1 VVVLQYLAAL
11 ILRDTCQAMVNRD
24 LSIIIP
30 AKASGGFILN
40 KVERLLD
47 YLQLHWH
54 GLFEVVVCVN
64 GELTEVH
71 KTHAM
76 LEAKFSEDSRVVLH
90 QHLAPSGKG
99 AALQSAFLKSQY
111 NLIAFIDADLPF
123 DLAFLS
129 QAEEVVRE
137 GSSLVVG
144 NRRLAKSRV
153 HLPTKLLPSL
163 FKRHVFGLFYNQVV
177 RLLFGIQQS
186 DTQCGIKLMTREFAT
201 KLFCHLTC
209 HGFSYDIEMFLL
221 AQGQGDKVAS
231 IPVTLIHDHDQS
243 TLRLGGELIRSTKS
257 LIHLKYKKN
266 RGEYQPRSPLSK
278 SQNELLQITS
288 DDWGISP
295 AVNEGM
301 LKLAQ
306 LGVIKRV
313 SIMANSLHK
322 EYLLDELKA
331 VTGIQ
336 LGLHFNLTNGVLLG
350 QKTGHHHMDG
360 LAQTAPL
367 LRLIKQSWFG
377 CRTLSA
383 PLLKDIE
390 EEFTLQ
396 VKALQQQGVVLSY
409 FDSHHHVH
417 LLPGIID
424 RIAPQAKNL
433 GLGHTR
439 LVLDWSLLG
448 KPQFLLCW
456 FSLRAKRAVQRAGLT
471 YLPFRYPRRKQ
482 FMLRN
487 QWQRQLAKL
496 TQPTEIICHPATHG
510 DLQLLPKEY
519 TDHYDGARVDEFWA
533 LYNLSR

>member
-1 VVVLQYLAAL
+1 ML
-11 ILRDTCQAMVNRD
+11 DRD

-30 AKASGGFILN
+30 AKASGAN
-40 KVERLLD
+40 SEPVHHKVGVLLE
-47 YLQLHWH
+47 YLQQHWQ

-64 GELTEVH
+64 GQLSEVQ

-76 LEAKFSEDSRVVLH
+76 LESKFSEDSRVVLH
-90 QHLAPSGKG
+90 QHLAPAGKG
-99 AALQSAFLKSQY
+99 AALQSAFLKTQY
-111 NLIAFIDADLPF
+111 DLIAFIDADLPF
-123 DLAFLS
+123 DLAFLN
-129 QAEEVVRE
+129 QAEEAVRG
-137 GSSLVVG
+137 GSSLVIG
-144 NRRLAKSRV
+144 NRRLPKSRV
-153 HLPTKLLPSL
+153 HLPTQLLPSL
-163 FKRHVFGLFYNQVV
+163 FKRHVFGMLYNRAV

-201 KLFCHLTC
+201 TLFCHLTC
-209 HGFSYDIEMFLL
+209 HGFSYDVEMFLL
-221 AQGQGDKVAS
+221 AQAQGHKVAA
-231 IPVTLIHDHDQS
+231 IPVTLMHDHGQS
-243 TLRLGGELIRSTKS
+243 TLRLGGELFRSARS
-257 LIHLKYKKN
+257 LMHLKYKKN
-266 RGEYQPRSPLSK
+266 RGEYQQRSPLS
-278 SQNELLQITS
+278 SAQNELLQITS

-331 VTGIQ
+331 VPGIQ

-350 QKTGHHHMDG
+350 QKTGHHHVDA
-360 LAQTAPL
+360 LAQTPQL
-367 LRLIKQSWFG
+367 LHLIKKSWFG
-377 CRTLSA
+377 CRTLSS

-396 VKALQQQGVVLSY
+396 VKALQQQGVALSY

-424 RIAPQAKNL
+424 CIAPQAKTL
-433 GLGHTR
+433 GVGHTR
-439 LVLDWSLLG
+439 LVLDWGLLG

-456 FSLRAKRAVQRAGLT
+456 FSIRAKRAVQRAGLS
-471 YLPFRYPRRKQ
+471 YLPFKYPGRKQ
-482 FMLRN
+482 FILRN
-487 QWQRQLAKL
+487 QWQRQLAKI

-510 DLQLLPKEY
+510 DLQLLPEEY

-533 LYNLSR
+533 LYSLSR

>member
-1 VVVLQYLAAL
+1 
-11 ILRDTCQAMVNRD
+11 MVDRD

-30 AKASGGFILN
+30 AKAGGGFILS
-40 KVERLLD
+40 KVEVLLD
-47 YLQLHWH
+47 YLQQQW
-54 GLFEVVVCVN
+54 GARFEVVVCVN
-64 GELTEVH
+64 GELTEVN
-71 KTHAM
+71 KTHAI
-76 LEAKFSEDSRVVLH
+76 LAERFAQDSRVVLH
-90 QHLAPSGKG
+90 QHLAPAGKG
-99 AALQSAFLKSQY
+99 AALQSAFLKTQY
-111 NLIAFIDADLPF
+111 NLIGFIDADLPF
-123 DLAFLS
+123 DLAFLA
-129 QAEEVVRE
+129 QAEKAVKS

-153 HLPTKLLPSL
+153 HLLTTLLPSL
-163 FKRHVFGLFYNQVV
+163 FKRHVFGLLYNRAV

-186 DTQCGIKLMTREFAT
+186 DTQCGIKLMTRDFAT
-201 KLFCHLTC
+201 TLFCHLTC
-209 HGFSYDIEMFLL
+209 HGFSYDVEMFLL
-221 AQGQGDKVAS
+221 AQGQGDKVTS
-231 IPVTLIHDHDQS
+231 IPVTLIHDHGQS
-243 TLRLGGELIRSTKS
+243 TLRLGGELIRSTKA
-257 LIHLKYKKN
+257 LMHLKYKKS
-266 RGEYQPRSPLSK
+266 RGEYKPRSPLSK
-278 SQNELLQITS
+278 TQNELLQITS

-322 EYLLDELKA
+322 EHLLDELKA
-331 VTGIQ
+331 VPGIQ

-350 QKTGHHHMDG
+350 QKTGHHHTSG
-360 LAQTAPL
+360 LAKNPPL
-367 LRLIKQSWFG
+367 LHLIKQSWFG
-377 CRTLSA
+377 CRTLSG

-396 VKALQQQGVVLSY
+396 VKGLQAQGVALSY

-417 LLPGIID
+417 LLPGVID
-424 RIAPQAKNL
+424 RIAPQAKHL
-433 GLGHTR
+433 GVGHTR

-456 FSLRAKRAVQRAGLT
+456 FSLRAKRAVDRAGLS
-471 YLPFRYPRRKQ
+471 YLPFKYPGRKQ
-482 FMLRN
+482 FILRN

-496 TQPTEIICHPATHG
+496 TKPTEIICHPATHG
-510 DLQLLPKEY
+510 DLQLLPEEY